1 MTRSACFVVAS
12 FLTIFVVTSP
22 ARAQTGELQTFVD
35 ALGNIGE
42 NIAETDAYKNSQN
55 PRTVS
60 TAFNRFRPLVQFLL
74 SQERDLSYLH

>member
-42 NIAETDAYKNSQN
+42 NISETDSYKNS
-55 PRTVS
+55 
-60 TAFNRFRPLVQFLL
+60 
-74 SQERDLSYLH
+74 